1 MKRMIDDYWIISV
14 LKTKLGFN
22 IIEDFRTFI
31 GKGIVNN
38 YWIVSVFV
46 IVGVFGI

>member
-22 IIEDFRTFI
+22 IIEAFRTFI
-31 GKGIVNN
+31 EKGIVND

>member
-1 MKRMIDDYWIISV
+1 MIDDYWIVSV
-14 LKTKLGFN
+14 LKIKFGFN
-22 IIEDFRTFI
+22 IIEAFRTFI
-31 GKGIVNN
+31 GKGIVND